1 MKNELLVK
9 AAKELDKV
17 LYEEPYIDFKQSPDE
32 LTKALMEASKE
43 LEDDDKLS
51 EETIDILAQIWED
64 KEGKLTVE
72 VCEVFR
78 KLGII
83 PPADEKEKQT
93 EDAEVVPETNELSD
107 EIYDAKRIK
116 DLKDIAKSN
125 DEFKGIRGHLNG
137 YKDIE
142 DLRTAMLSILKNAP
156 AETEPEV
163 TPKAE
168 KKEEPKATMKIVP
181 KDEEKPVKKVEKK
194 VAVKKETG
202 ITRQT
207 AVFIAI
213 RKICKKGGSVN
224 DIAEEANSVYMENNP
239 ESKGI
244 SKLQNMSNVVRH
256 SILALVEFEVLSE
269 KNGKY
274 SLQ

>member
-17 LYEEPYIDFKQSPDE
+17 LYEEPYIDFKQKPEE

-43 LEDDDKLS
+43 LESDDKLS

-78 KLGII
+78 ALGIV
-83 PPADEKEKQT
+83 PPATEDKDEQT

-125 DEFKGIRGHLNG
+125 DEFKGIRGKLNG
-137 YKDIE
+137 FKEID
-142 DLRTAMLSILKNAP
+142 DLRDAMLEILDGVAP
-156 AETEPEV
+156 EETEPEEEL
-163 TPKAE
+163 KAE

-181 KDEEKPVKKVEKK
+181 KDKEKKTEKKAEKKSGTKTPGVIASIVSCIEKSGKKGITKEEILEKLIDLFPDREAKSMINTINVQVPNRINKEKFPVEK
-194 VAVKKETG
+194 
-202 ITRQT
+202 
-207 AVFIAI
+207 
-213 RKICKKGGSVN
+213 
-224 DIAEEANSVYMENNP
+224 
-239 ESKGI
+239 
-244 SKLQNMSNVVRH
+244 L
-256 SILALVEFEVLSE
+256 
-269 KNGKY
+269 KNGNYRKEA
-274 SLQ
+274 